1 MEKEQLQEDWVKL
14 PELPKEK
21 QDNIIYSE
29 RVVFSNVRESKL
41 KKSMRKR
48 QCFKCEGKI
57 EKGETYMN
65 HQFRYDYRIIT
76 VSFCNNCL

>member
-1 MEKEQLQEDWVKL
+1 MTKVKSKNKTATDANTVL
-14 PELPKEK
+14 GA
-21 QDNIIYSE
+21 
-29 RVVFSNVRESKL
+29 VVFSNVRESKL

-76 VSFCNNCL
+76 VSFCNNCT

>member
-1 MEKEQLQEDWVKL
+1 MSKKVTLKNETANSTKPVLGA
-14 PELPKEK
+14 
-21 QDNIIYSE
+21 
-29 RVVFSNVRESKL
+29 VVFSNVRESKL

-76 VSFCNNCL
+76 VSFCNNCT

>member
-1 MEKEQLQEDWVKL
+1 MKVESTKSEIKNEN
-14 PELPKEK
+14 P
-21 QDNIIYSE
+21 NIANAVLGA
-29 RVVFSNVRESKL
+29 VVFSNVRESKL

-57 EKGETYMN
+57 EKGETYIN

-76 VSFCNNCL
+76 VSFCNNCT